1 MSKKNY
7 ILILIIF
14 SCSWLLPGC
23 TRSSLFLANT
33 LAKLDDY
40 TLIENHPYKKGQHN
54 TLDIYIPDLAK
65 LQKNQLPVI
74 IFFYGGCW
82 GGCTTFDK
90 SYYQFVGQAMTSKHF
105 ITVIGN
111 YRRYPEVTFQGIIK
125 DSQQLVTWV
134 TQNIGQYSGDPDHLF
149 LMGHS
154 SGAHLAA
161 MLTVNKNLLD
171 PETYQSIKGF
181 IGLAG
186 AYDFLPLTKPYQ
198 KILFGPIEKYPE
210 SQPINFVTGSEP
222 PVLLLHGSQ
231 DKTTLPENSINLNQ
245 KINKMGGHGYL
256 KIYRGMDHTD
266 ILSALALPFQETEPV
281 LADIT
286 NFISNFSVSDKR
298 HEEPNKSLSYQR

>member
-1 MSKKNY
+1 MSKKSY
-7 ILILIIF
+7 ILVLIIF
-14 SCSWLLPGC
+14 SYSWLLPGC

-40 TLIENHPYKKGQHN
+40 TLIKNHPYKKGQLN

-65 LQKNQLPVI
+65 LRNTKMPVV

-105 ITVIGN
+105 IAVIGN

-125 DSQQLVTWV
+125 DSQQIVTWV
-134 TQNIGQYSGDPDHLF
+134 KQNIAQYSGDPNRLF

-161 MLTVNKNLLD
+161 MLTVDKNQLD
-171 PETYQSIKGF
+171 PKTYQSIKGF

-186 AYDFLPLTKPYQ
+186 AYDFLPLTAPYQ
-198 KILFGPIEKYPE
+198 KVLFGPVEKYPE
-210 SQPINFVTGSEP
+210 SQPINFVSGTEP
-222 PVLLLHGSQ
+222 PVLLLHGHR
-231 DKTTLPENSINLNQ
+231 DKITVPENSINLS
-245 KINKMGGHGYL
+245 KEIKKMGGLSYL
-256 KIYRGMDHTD
+256 KIYKDMNHTD
-266 ILSALALPFQETEPV
+266 ILSALALPFQETEMV
-281 LADIT
+281 LSDISD
-286 NFISNFSVSDKR
+286 FITEYSLSDKQN
-298 HEEPNKSLSYQR
+298 EEKTKKFSPQR